1 MPQADK
7 QRFAALIEPNRVHR
21 SVYTDAQIFAAE
33 MERLFGHAWIYVGH
47 ESQVSK
53 LGDYATA
60 LIGNQPVLMARH
72 TDNTIHVLYNR
83 CAHKGAKVVADGCG
97 NNHFLRCCYHGWTYH
112 TNGSLAGI
120 PLKNGYDDTGFKLN
134 DPCNN
139 MQHVARMENYRGF
152 VFVKL
157 STDGPD
163 LKTFLGGSI
172 ASIDDMV
179 DRAPGGALEVAGGC
193 FRILQR
199 SNWKIFMENLNDL
212 MHPMV
217 VHESSIE
224 AARQQARELPEG
236 AVKPLIIKIMEGNGE
251 PYSFWEN
258 LELNVYDH
266 GHSFMGGIVS
276 PRSNDPVFLDYL
288 ARMKRSYGQTRA
300 EEILAVNRHNTIFYP
315 SVSFQ
320 ASFQQIRVIRPL
332 SVDRTLVEIYSF
344 RLKGAPEEMYQRTLW
359 YSNVVNSPSSIV
371 MPDDLEAYNRVQE
384 GLSADCGEWV
394 SLQRDTGR
402 DMVGQGVTSSKGT
415 SELPM
420 RNQFRAWRNYM
431 AAP

>member
-1 MPQADK
+1 MQDVAQHYASLVERD
-7 QRFAALIEPNRVHR
+7 RVHR
-21 SVYTDAQIFAAE
+21 SVYTDANIFDAE
-33 MERLFGHAWIYVGH
+33 MVQLFGCAWIYVGH
-47 ESQVSK
+47 ESQVAK
-53 LGDYATA
+53 PGDYVTA
-60 LIGNQPVLMARH
+60 LIGKQPVVMVRH
-72 TDNTIHVLYNR
+72 TDNSIHVLYNR
-83 CAHKGAKVVADGCG
+83 CAHKGAKVVGDGCG
-97 NNHFLRCCYHGWTYH
+97 NSRYLRCCYHGWTYR
-112 TNGSLAGI
+112 TDGSLAGI
-120 PLKNGYDDTGFKLN
+120 PLKDGYDGTTLKLD
-134 DPCNN
+134 DPCNS
-139 MQHVARMENYRGF
+139 MQHVARMESYRGF
-152 VFVKL
+152 VFVNL
-157 STDGPD
+157 ADEGPD
-163 LKTFLGGSI
+163 LKTYLGGAI

-179 DRAPGGALEVAGGC
+179 NRAPEGALEVAGGC

-217 VHESSIE
+217 VHESSID

-236 AVKPLIIKIMEGNGE
+236 TAKPLIIKIMEGNGE
-251 PYSFWEN
+251 PYEFWEN

-276 PRSNDPVFLDYL
+276 PHSNDPVFLEYL
-288 ARMKRSYGQTRA
+288 GRMKKTYGEQRA
-300 EEILAVNRHNTIFYP
+300 EEILTVNRHNTIFYP

-320 ASFQQIRVIRPL
+320 AAFQQIRVIRPL

-384 GLSADCGEWV
+384 GLGSDGGEWV
-394 SLQRDTGR
+394 SLHRDMGR
-402 DMVGQGVTSSKGT
+402 DVAGAGATSSKGT

-420 RNQFRAWRNYM
+420 RNQFRAWLHYM
-431 AAP
+431 EGA

>member
-1 MPQADK
+1 MQDVTQNCAK
-7 QRFAALIEPNRVHR
+7 LVEPDRVHR
-21 SVYTDAQIFAAE
+21 RVYTDPAIFDLE
-33 MERLFGHAWIYVGH
+33 MTRLFGRAWIYVGH
-47 ESQVSK
+47 ESQVAK
-53 LGDYATA
+53 PGDYVTA
-60 LIGNQPVLMARH
+60 MIGKQPVIMVRH
-72 TDNTIHVLYNR
+72 TDNSIHVLYNR
-83 CAHKGAKVVADGCG
+83 CAHKGAKVVGDGCG
-97 NNHFLRCCYHGWTYH
+97 NNRYLRCCYHGWTYR
-112 TNGSLAGI
+112 TDGSLAGV
-120 PLKNGYDDTGFKLN
+120 PLKNGYDGTAFNAD
-134 DPCNN
+134 DPCNSL
-139 MQHVARMENYRGF
+139 QHVARMENYRGF
-152 VFVKL
+152 VFANL
-157 STDGPD
+157 SGEGPG

-172 ASIDDMV
+172 ASMDDMV
-179 DRAPGGALEVAGGC
+179 DRAPDGALEVAGGC

-217 VHESSIE
+217 VHESSID
-224 AARQQARELPEG
+224 AARQQGRELPDG

-251 PYSFWEN
+251 PYEFWEN

-276 PRSNDPVFLDYL
+276 PRSNDPVFLEYF
-288 ARMKRSYGQTRA
+288 ARMKKAYGDERA

-344 RLKGAPEEMYQRTLW
+344 CLKGAPEQMYQRTLW

-384 GLSADCGEWV
+384 GLGADAGEWV
-394 SLQRDTGR
+394 SLQRDMGR
-402 DMVGQGVTSSKGT
+402 DVTGPGLMSSKGT

-420 RNQFRAWRNYM
+420 RNQFRAWQQYL
-431 AAP
+431 AQT

>member
-1 MPQADK
+1 MQDVTPNYEK
-7 QRFAALIEPNRVHR
+7 LIEPDRVHR
-21 SVYTDAQIFAAE
+21 SVYTDPEIFDVE
-33 MERLFGHAWIYVGH
+33 MTRLFGCAWIYVGH
-47 ESQVSK
+47 ESQISRV
-53 LGDYATA
+53 GDYVTA
-60 LIGNQPVLMARH
+60 LIGKQPVVMVRH
-72 TDNTIHVLYNR
+72 TDSSIHVLYNR
-83 CAHKGAKVVADGCG
+83 CAHKGAKVVGEGCG
-97 NNHFLRCCYHGWTYH
+97 NTRFLRCCYHGWTYR
-112 TNGSLAGI
+112 TDGSLAGV
-120 PLKNGYDDTGFKLN
+120 PLKNGYDGTKFKM
-134 DPCNN
+134 DEPCNS

-152 VFVKL
+152 VFVNL
-157 STDGPD
+157 SNEGAD

-172 ASIDDMV
+172 GSIDDMV
-179 DRAPGGALEVAGGC
+179 NRSPSGKLEVAGGC

-217 VHESSIE
+217 VHESSID
-224 AARQQARELPEG
+224 AARQQGQALPDG
-236 AVKPLIIKIMEGNGE
+236 VAKPLIIKIMEGNGE
-251 PYSFWEN
+251 PYEFWEN
-258 LELNVYDH
+258 LELNAYDF

-276 PRSNDPVFLDYL
+276 PRSNDAVFLEYL
-288 ARMKRSYGQTRA
+288 ARMKKSYGETRA

-344 RLKGAPEEMYQRTLW
+344 RLKDAPEEMYQRALW

-384 GLSADCGEWV
+384 GLVADGGEWV
-394 SLQRDTGR
+394 NLQRDFGR
-402 DMVGQGVTSSKGT
+402 DVAGPGITSSKGT

-420 RNQFRAWRNYM
+420 RNQFRAWLHYL
-431 AAP
+431 ADA

>member
-1 MPQADK
+1 MQDVASHY
-7 QRFAALIEPNRVHR
+7 ASLVEPDRVHR
-21 SVYTDAQIFAAE
+21 SVYTDSKIFHAE
-33 MERLFGHAWIYVGH
+33 ITQLFGRAWIYVGH
-47 ESQVSK
+47 ESQVAQP
-53 LGDYATA
+53 GDYVTA
-60 LIGNQPVLMARH
+60 LIGKQPVVMVRH
-72 TDNTIHVLYNR
+72 SDNSIHVLYNR
-83 CAHKGAKVVADGCG
+83 CAHKGAKVVSDGCG
-97 NNHFLRCCYHGWTYH
+97 NSRFLRCCYHGWTYH
-112 TNGSLAGI
+112 TDGSLAGI
-120 PLKNGYDDTGFKLN
+120 PLKNGYDGTGFN
-134 DPCNN
+134 MEDPCNS

-152 VFVKL
+152 VFVNL
-157 STDGPD
+157 SNDGPD

-179 DRAPGGALEVAGGC
+179 NRAPDGALEVAGGC

-217 VHESSIE
+217 VHESSID
-224 AARQQARELPEG
+224 AARQQGRELPEG
-236 AVKPLIIKIMEGNGE
+236 MAKPLIIKIMEGNGE
-251 PYSFWEN
+251 PYDFWEN

-266 GHSFMGGIVS
+266 GHSSMGGIVS
-276 PRSNDPVFLDYL
+276 PRNNDPVFLDYL
-288 ARMKRSYGQTRA
+288 ARMKKAYGEQRA

-384 GLSADCGEWV
+384 GLGADGGEWV
-394 SLQRDTGR
+394 SLHRDMGR
-402 DMVGQGVTSSKGT
+402 DVVNVGLTSSKGT

-420 RNQFRAWRNYM
+420 RNQFRAWQHYM
-431 AAP
+431 AAA